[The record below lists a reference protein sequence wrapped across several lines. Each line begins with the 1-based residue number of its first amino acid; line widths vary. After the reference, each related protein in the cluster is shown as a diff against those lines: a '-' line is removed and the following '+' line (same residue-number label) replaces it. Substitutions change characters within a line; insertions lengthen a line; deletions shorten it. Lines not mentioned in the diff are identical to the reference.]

1 MFSAR
6 TADDTHM
13 HPRVPDRKQ
22 VKQLVYFT
30 DNWPMVSPARSCMV
44 EKLTRTNTSG
54 QVRVL
59 FNMARFYSPSI
70 VFIDEI
76 DALVA
81 SRSGADEHEASR
93 RMKSEIFTQMDG
105 MPSAL
110 HNGGLMM
117 VPARSRALCQLRK
130 TARD

>member
-1 MFSAR
+1 
-6 TADDTHM
+6 
-13 HPRVPDRKQ
+13 
-22 VKQLVYFT
+22 
-30 DNWPMVSPARSCMV
+30 MV
-44 EKLTRTNTSG
+44 EKLTRTNTPG

-93 RMKSEIFTQMDG
+93 RMKSEIFTQ
-105 MPSAL
+105 
-110 HNGGLMM
+110 
-117 VPARSRALCQLRK
+117 VRAHIE
-130 TARD
+130 TVAN